1 MKKSL
6 DGVLVGIFS
15 LIFLIS
21 GYIVVD
27 YLFDSGD
34 RRQQL
39 ETIGDPFD
47 ASYPTQQDIIIVPG
61 TTTTSPVVVP
71 TMPTIMTAP
80 TDATIPTVPT
90 EGTMP
95 SVPDATTQP
104 NETEPVEPLPTV
116 PETEPAQPEPTE
128 PEHVHVYTTDIVLP
142 TCTKGGYVQH
152 TCACGDTYQD
162 AQTPANGHSF
172 GVWKYTEYSD
182 NDYARP
188 RTRECAECLAIN
200 SQNIQSRFKWYL
212 ERNKDVVGWIRIVLD
227 ENASADYNKYL
238 VNYPIMHRPENK
250 DYYLYRDMYGTYDRN
265 GGGSIY
271 LREQCNILEP
281 TDVMTIYGHAM
292 ADGTMFG
299 RLNRYKT
306 KQFFD
311 AHPYVKIW
319 DLYEEHTYQVVCI
332 FKTSGTYGEGFPY
345 HLFDD
350 FENEA
355 EYEEFINGVRKLAI
369 QDSGIETQYGDKFIC
384 LSTCEYT
391 TANGRLVLV
400 AKRIS

>member
-1 MKKSL
+1 
-6 DGVLVGIFS
+6 
-15 LIFLIS
+15 
-21 GYIVVD
+21 
-27 YLFDSGD
+27 
-34 RRQQL
+34 
-39 ETIGDPFD
+39 
-47 ASYPTQQDIIIVPG
+47 
-61 TTTTSPVVVP
+61 
-71 TMPTIMTAP
+71 
-80 TDATIPTVPT
+80 
-90 EGTMP
+90 
-95 SVPDATTQP
+95 
-104 NETEPVEPLPTV
+104 
-116 PETEPAQPEPTE
+116 
-128 PEHVHVYTTDIVLP
+128 
-142 TCTKGGYVQH
+142 
-152 TCACGDTYQD
+152 
-162 AQTPANGHSF
+162 
-172 GVWKYTEYSD
+172 
-182 NDYARP
+182 
-188 RTRECAECLAIN
+188 
-200 SQNIQSRFKWYL
+200 
-212 ERNKDVVGWIRIVLD
+212 
-227 ENASADYNKYL
+227 
-238 VNYPIMHRPENK
+238 
-250 DYYLYRDMYGTYDRN
+250 
-265 GGGSIY
+265 
-271 LREQCNILEP
+271 
-281 TDVMTIYGHAM
+281 MTIYGHAM